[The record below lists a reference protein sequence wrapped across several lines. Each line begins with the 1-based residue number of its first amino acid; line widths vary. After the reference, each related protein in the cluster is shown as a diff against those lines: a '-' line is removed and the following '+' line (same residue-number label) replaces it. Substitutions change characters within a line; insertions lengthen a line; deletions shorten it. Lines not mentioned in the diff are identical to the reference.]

1 MKRII
6 LIIFLFSISAFSQ
19 ETLLPE
25 HFESG
30 GFGGPVV
37 KFTQIQG
44 ENSVLI
50 GGRGGWIIGHQL
62 ILGGGGYGLANSMDI
77 PEYQINN
84 KPAEM
89 HFGYGGLELEYI
101 IHPTNLV
108 HSSVYCLFGGGV
120 VEYADN
126 DGLKWSDSGG
136 YTATAMDEVWVI
148 EPAVNATVNIATF
161 FRISTGV
168 SYRMV
173 GGTKLAGTSNSDL
186 SGAAVNLTF
195 RFGKF

>member
-6 LIIFLFSISAFSQ
+6 FIIFLFSISAFSQ

-25 HFESG
+25 NFESG
-30 GFGGPVV
+30 GFGGPVI

-44 ENSVLI
+44 DNSVLI

-62 ILGGGGYGLANSMDI
+62 IVGGGGYGLANSIDI

-101 IHPTNLV
+101 IKPSSLIHY
-108 HSSVYCLFGGGV
+108 SVYCLLGGGA

-126 DGLKWSDSGG
+126 DGSKWSDSGD
-136 YTATAMDEVWVI
+136 YTATVMDEFWVI
-148 EPAVNATVNIATF
+148 EPAVHATINIATF

-168 SYRMV
+168 SYRQV
-173 GGTKLAGTSNSDL
+173 GNVKLAGTSNSDL
-186 SGAAVNLTF
+186 SGPAFNITL